1 MKMSALAATKQ
12 KSPNEKRG
20 ILKKIGKK
28 IGASPPRT
36 KRRAR
41 FATIVQIRQTSD
53 GGDRNQSGVKGTVRF
68 SEGELG
74 PEGACKTPEEMEASS
89 KQRDIDYVFVYVV
102 HMLSQPE
109 PLSSVGSNII
119 KYREQRA
126 REESGRNRIAYTP
139 NEEDIY
145 DKCVEILS
153 ELETKSRLDV
163 KAGTATLTL
172 GDGSKEEGVMSKS
185 WVIKLKEYLKPNARA
200 VAAAASGERREEKR
214 GLVDKTTLI
223 F

>member
-12 KSPNEKRG
+12 KSSNEKRG
-20 ILKKIGKK
+20 ILKKIG
-28 IGASPPRT
+28 ASPPRT
-36 KRRAR
+36 KTERRAR

-109 PLSSVGSNII
+109 PLSSVDSNII
-119 KYREQRA
+119 KYGKQRA
-126 REESGRNRIAYTP
+126 REEMGRNRDAYTP
-139 NEEDIY
+139 NKEDIY

-172 GDGSKEEGVMSKS
+172 GDDEKGVLSKS
-185 WVIKLKEYLKPNARA
+185 WVVKLKEYLDPNARA
-200 VAAAASGERREEKR
+200 VAAAASGKRREEKR
-214 GLVDKTTLI
+214 GLVYKTTLI